1 MKIDISVIKRITL
14 IFAFVAVGVSAAVAQ
29 KDYPINAIQSNGNT
43 SPRERDNVRVTGIV
57 TARTKTGF
65 FIQTPDD
72 KIDSDPMTSEGI
84 FVFTKTEPEGEAAV
98 GNLITVTGTV
108 EEFRLRTEQSNLTI
122 TEVSMRRDRDTF
134 KVLSK
139 GNELPKPVTLASD
152 DFKPNTIDQLEK
164 YEGMRVAVAELT
176 VVAPTGGRIDHKDEI
191 VFSDGVFFG
200 VLKGTPRPFREP
212 GMEISDYLSSTDKD
226 RWKKEFPKLPIFD
239 QNPETLRIDSNEQ
252 IVSKAID
259 LGPEAAKLGI
269 TGGVNYSGTLNV
281 TAKTEIKGI
290 TGVMHYG
297 RGKYTIFIDPS
308 PKPTVINT
316 FKPVPLPQPAE
327 RQFSVAA
334 TNIETF
340 VDDVDDPDLKED
352 VATPEALQKRLTKIS
367 MAMRDYL
374 QLPDIVAVIEAEN
387 LNVLKRLAE
396 RVNADT
402 IAAGKPNPKYE
413 AYLFEGNDPRSIDCG
428 FLVKTSRVSV
438 AVAKQLG
445 KDDKYT
451 NPVTKN
457 EDVLNDRTPIMIEAR
472 ITDPKTN
479 QPLAI
484 TVVANHLKSYRG
496 IDDEKDGPNVRM
508 KKRLQAEFLAKW
520 VAERQKANP
529 NERILLVGDFN
540 AYQFSDGLVD
550 VIGTIKGQPTAK
562 DAVLLSSG
570 DMVDPD
576 LTALV
581 DLIQADQRYSYS
593 FDGNAQVLDHFL
605 VNAPMKRHLAGYGYL
620 RVNADFPAVFRSHAN
635 RVERF
640 SDHDV
645 AVGYFNLDETPPKP
659 AP

>member
-1 MKIDISVIKRITL
+1 MLPLKMARAHSPTLDLLVVDDDALPPVDRHDIGL
-14 IFAFVAVGVSAAVAQ
+14 GQ
-29 KDYPINAIQSNGNT
+29 H
-43 SPRERDNVRVTGIV
+43 
-57 TARTKTGF
+57 
-65 FIQTPDD
+65 
-72 KIDSDPMTSEGI
+72 
-84 FVFTKTEPEGEAAV
+84 
-98 GNLITVTGTV
+98 
-108 EEFRLRTEQSNLTI
+108 
-122 TEVSMRRDRDTF
+122 
-134 KVLSK
+134 VL
-139 GNELPKPVTLASD
+139 
-152 DFKPNTIDQLEK
+152 
-164 YEGMRVAVAELT
+164 
-176 VVAPTGGRIDHKDEI
+176 
-191 VFSDGVFFG
+191 
-200 VLKGTPRPFREP
+200 
-212 GMEISDYLSSTDKD
+212 
-226 RWKKEFPKLPIFD
+226 
-239 QNPETLRIDSNEQ
+239 
-252 IVSKAID
+252 
-259 LGPEAAKLGI
+259 
-269 TGGVNYSGTLNV
+269 
-281 TAKTEIKGI
+281 
-290 TGVMHYG
+290 
-297 RGKYTIFIDPS
+297 
-308 PKPTVINT
+308 
-316 FKPVPLPQPAE
+316 
-327 RQFSVAA
+327 
-334 TNIETF
+334 

-479 QPLAI
+479 QPLAV

-645 AVGYFNLDETPPKP
+645 AVGYFSLDETPPKP